1 MPSTGNPFLNFL
13 IWLVIIIAAVIIIRL
28 VFDALDDDG
37 AAGAFLDPFVMEA
50 IGG

>member
-28 VFDALDDDG
+28 VFDALDEDTNDG
-37 AAGAFLDPFVMEA
+37 AFIYPYSSAQVYV
-50 IGG
+50 